1 MATRNGR
8 INYRSACYSRQQ
20 TEKLTHNL
28 VNLGFQSRKIRLN
41 ARTNPPHKTSKPRT
55 SLTKDPIGVRFP
67 NAFDLR
73 NRGNASCS
81 RVL

>member
-8 INYRSACYSRQQ
+8 INCWSACHASQQ
-20 TEKLTHNL
+20 IEKLTHNL

-67 NAFDLR
+67 NALDLK

-81 RVL
+81 SVL

>member
-8 INYRSACYSRQQ
+8 INYLSALVIPRMK
-20 TEKLTHNL
+20 ELTHNL

-55 SLTKDPIGVRFP
+55 SLTKDPIGVKFP